1 MTDLETSLET
11 KNYPNVGQSFGI
23 VGIMI
28 VVALLMSPLN
38 IILGKFIDKEAAT
51 LIYYL
56 LAVGI
61 PFWIVY
67 SIRKRK
73 TNTTAFNFK
82 IENKLVIPFVIIASV
97 ALLFGVISPISDLI
111 PMPEFF
117 KKALV
122 ELASQKGFFTF
133 LYMVIAAPILEEL
146 TFRGI
151 MLDGLL
157 KKYSPIKAI
166 LISSLL
172 FGLVH
177 LNPWQFIAGLFL
189 GVFMGWVYYKTKS
202 LSFTIIIHA
211 AVNFSGFLTKFFT
224 DTSSMDKTL
233 VESYGGTLNLVLI
246 IVGCIVIFGISTYYL
261 RREFMKNDINTSRQ
275 LCDLAQEE
283 EAL

>member
-1 MTDLETSLET
+1 MTDLEH

-28 VVALLMSPLN
+28 LGAILMTPVML
-38 IILGKFIDKEAAT
+38 IHHKFIDREALT

-56 LAVGI
+56 LAVGV

-73 TNTTAFNFK
+73 TGIKTFHFK
-82 IENKLVIPFVIIASV
+82 IDNKRIIPFVIVAAI
-97 ALLFGVISPISDLI
+97 ALLFGIISPISDLI
-111 PMPEFF
+111 PMPELL
-117 KKALV
+117 KKAFLD
-122 ELASQKGFFTF
+122 LAKQTGFSSF

-146 TFRGI
+146 IFRGI

-157 KKYSPIKAI
+157 RKYSPIKSI

-189 GVFMGWVYYKTKS
+189 GVFMGWVYYKSKS

-211 AVNFSGFLTKFFT
+211 AVNLSGFLMRCFT
-224 DTSSMDKTL
+224 DFDPSSMDKTL
-233 VESYGGTLNLVLI
+233 VESYGSILNLV
-246 IVGCIVIFGISTYYL
+246 IVISVSLLLIPICIYYL
-261 RREFMKNDINTSRQ
+261 NNEFKKNEIKVQPDSVE
-275 LCDLAQEE
+275 DEV
-283 EAL
+283 

>member
-1 MTDLETSLET
+1 MTDLEIGLET
-11 KNYPNVGQSFGI
+11 KNYPSVGQSFGI

-28 VVALLMSPLN
+28 AVMLLTSPLN
-38 IILGKFIDKEAAT
+38 IILGKFIDKEAAL

-61 PFWIVY
+61 PFWIVH

-73 TNTTAFNFK
+73 TSTKAYNFA
-82 IENKLVIPFVIIASV
+82 IENKRIIPFVIIASV

-133 LYMVIAAPILEEL
+133 LYMVIAAPVLEEL
-146 TFRGI
+146 IFRGI

-166 LISSLL
+166 LISSFL

-189 GVFMGWVYYKTKS
+189 GVFMGWIYYKTKS

-211 AVNFSGFLTKFFT
+211 AVNFSGYLTKFFS

-233 VESYGGTLNLVLI
+233 VESYGGVLNLVLV
-246 IVGCIVIFGISTYYL
+246 IVGCISIFAISTYYL
-261 RREFMKNDINTSRQ
+261 WKEFVKDNINSSKQ
-275 LCDLAQEE
+275 LCDLTQGEGT
-283 EAL
+283 L